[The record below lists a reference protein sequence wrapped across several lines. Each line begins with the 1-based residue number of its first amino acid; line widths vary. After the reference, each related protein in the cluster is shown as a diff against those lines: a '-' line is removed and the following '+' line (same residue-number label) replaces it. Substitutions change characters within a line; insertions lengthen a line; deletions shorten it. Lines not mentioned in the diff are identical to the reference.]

1 MAELRA
7 YCHLDRL
14 QPQFASL
21 FASACRGF
29 LSVEGMASLFVEVV
43 PGVEINR
50 LSDIALKI
58 TNSKPGEMIV
68 ERRYGMLEIHSFEQ
82 EEVLH
87 AGSMILDE
95 LGLKEEERLAP
106 SVLATSIINKI
117 DPYQAVIINR
127 NSKGMLILG
136 GDDVYLL
143 EVTPAAYSSIA
154 ANEAEKH
161 CDVRLVDIRFFG
173 ASGRIYMA
181 GTESEIQAAA
191 KKVVETG
198 EQGILICATG
208 SGICLA
214 ANKVKGARGAVVW
227 DEFTALQAKEHN
239 NANILC
245 LAGKV
250 LDKETAKKIVRLWLE
265 ADYAGEERHARRL
278 GKIEE
283 AEK

>member
-7 YCHLDRL
+7 YCYLDRL

-43 PGVEINR
+43 PGIEINR
-50 LSDIALKI
+50 LTDIALKI
-58 TNSKPGEMIV
+58 TNSRPGEMIV
-68 ERRYGMLEIHSFEQ
+68 ERVYGMLEIHSFEQ

-87 AGSMILDE
+87 AGKMILNE
-95 LGLKEEERLAP
+95 LGLQQEQRLAP
-106 SVLATSIINKI
+106 SILATSIIHKI

-161 CDVRLVDIRFFG
+161 CNVRLVDIRFFG
-173 ASGRIYMA
+173 AAGRVYMA
-181 GTESEIQAAA
+181 GSESEIQAAA
-191 KKVVETG
+191 KKVVET
-198 EQGILICATG
+198 
-208 SGICLA
+208 LA
-214 ANKVKGARGAVVW
+214 N
-227 DEFTALQAKEHN
+227 
-239 NANILC
+239 
-245 LAGKV
+245 
-250 LDKETAKKIVRLWLE
+250 LE
-265 ADYAGEERHARRL
+265 GR
-278 GKIEE
+278 KQ
-283 AEK
+283 

>member
-7 YCHLDRL
+7 YCYLDRL

-43 PGVEINR
+43 PGIEINR
-50 LSDIALKI
+50 LTDIALKI

-68 ERRYGMLEIHSFEQ
+68 ERVYGMLEIHSFEQ

-87 AGSMILDE
+87 AGKMILTE
-95 LGLKEEERLAP
+95 LGLEQEKRLAP
-106 SVLATSIINKI
+106 KVLATSIINKI

-161 CDVRLVDIRFFG
+161 CTVRLVDIRFFG
-173 ASGRIYMA
+173 AAGRIYLA

-191 KKVVETG
+191 KKVVET
-198 EQGILICATG
+198 LN
-208 SGICLA
+208 S
-214 ANKVKGARGAVVW
+214 
-227 DEFTALQAKEHN
+227 
-239 NANILC
+239 
-245 LAGKV
+245 
-250 LDKETAKKIVRLWLE
+250 
-265 ADYAGEERHARRL
+265 
-278 GKIEE
+278 IEGR
-283 AEK
+283 KQ

>member
-7 YCHLDRL
+7 FCYLDRL

-43 PGVEINR
+43 PGIEINR
-50 LSDIALKI
+50 LTDIALKI
-58 TNSKPGEMIV
+58 TNSRPGEMIV
-68 ERRYGMLEIHSFEQ
+68 ERVYGMLEIHSFEQ

-87 AGSMILDE
+87 AGKMILNE
-95 LGLKEEERLAP
+95 LGLTQEQRLAP
-106 SVLATSIINKI
+106 TVLATSIINKI

-161 CDVRLVDIRFFG
+161 CNVRLVDIRFFG
-173 ASGRIYMA
+173 AAGRIYLA
-181 GTESEIQAAA
+181 GSESEIQAAA
-191 KKVVETG
+191 KKVVETLNSIEG
-198 EQGILICATG
+198 
-208 SGICLA
+208 
-214 ANKVKGARGAVVW
+214 R
-227 DEFTALQAKEHN
+227 
-239 NANILC
+239 
-245 LAGKV
+245 
-250 LDKETAKKIVRLWLE
+250 KK
-265 ADYAGEERHARRL
+265 
-278 GKIEE
+278 
-283 AEK
+283 

>member
-7 YCHLDRL
+7 YCYLDRL

-50 LSDIALKI
+50 LSDIALKA

-82 EEVLH
+82 AEVLH

-95 LGLKEEERLAP
+95 LGLQEDERLAP
-106 SVLATSIINKI
+106 SVLATSVINKI

-161 CDVRLVDIRFFG
+161 CGVRLVDIRFFG

-191 KKVVETG
+191 QKVVET
-198 EQGILICATG
+198 
-208 SGICLA
+208 
-214 ANKVKGARGAVVW
+214 
-227 DEFTALQAKEHN
+227 
-239 NANILC
+239 
-245 LAGKV
+245 
-250 LDKETAKKIVRLWLE
+250 
-265 ADYAGEERHARRL
+265 L
-278 GKIEE
+278 GKI
-283 AEK
+283 KGRTP